1 MKVLI
6 FAEVY
11 FPDVMGGGEFSTKQM
26 TEGLVKK
33 GHEVVVYCLGKNTCE
48 EVIEGVHIKRKYIK
62 GISEY
67 YLSSTKN
74 NSVKNPL
81 TSFGKIVRKWPDLYL
96 SPKWYKK
103 YKTIITREAPD
114 LVHTVSP
121 MSYLGRVNLWKA
133 ASDLNIPVS
142 HVCRSPRLL
151 ELNFFGGKLNRY
163 NIRRNVKACSYL
175 TALAAPSKF
184 MLGLH
189 NNVNIKGQKFNEV
202 IYNSVDFKK
211 LPLSAE
217 QIEQK
222 ENMVLYAGRL
232 TEEKGILTLIKAVN
246 ELEGVR
252 LLLIGRGELAE
263 RIKNENKVEVVDWMD
278 RESLYTYMKKAK
290 AVILPAEWD
299 EAFGRILI
307 EAIYNGTIG
316 IGSDRGGIPEVLGF
330 DEKYIFHAGDADG
343 LRKRIERVISMSP
356 IEYKEEI
363 DRQQNM
369 TSGFTDEKYVE
380 NWEKFFL
387 QQPR

>member
-33 GHEVVVYCLGKNTCE
+33 GHEVVVYCLGQNSCE
-48 EVIEGVHIKRKYIK
+48 EVINGVIIKREYIK
-62 GISEY
+62 GISEF
-67 YLSSTKN
+67 YLSATKN

-81 TSFGKIVRKWPDLYL
+81 TSFDKLIRKWPDLYS

-103 YKTIITREAPD
+103 YKTIISKETPD

-133 ASDLNIPVS
+133 AYDLNIPVS
-142 HVCRSPRLL
+142 HVCRSPTLL
-151 ELNFFGGKLNRY
+151 EVNFLGGKLNRY
-163 NIRRNVKACSYL
+163 NIHRSVRACSYL

-232 TEEKGILTLIKAVN
+232 TEEKGILTLVKAVN

-263 RIKNENKVEVVDWMD
+263 RIKKENKVEVVDWMD
-278 RESLYTYMKKAK
+278 RETLYTYMKKAK

-343 LRKRIERVISMSP
+343 LCKRIERVISMSP

-369 TSGFTDEKYVE
+369 TSGFTDDKYAA

-387 QQPR
+387 QQLR